1 MNEIREVFSP
11 LWNIQLWISLQKR
24 RLELELHQN
33 PQYHVNWEVFQT
45 KKNLTNAL
53 RLLDSTSCPS
63 LSQKVSHFLSCY
75 DADLR
80 EDPVSAID
88 NAHTLLSEVQNTFEE
103 KKVEW
108 TDLSP
113 SPSSLFFPHLLTH
126 YFDLLQNPSPSSLAS
141 CQAIL
146 RLLILM
152 LSQLSTRRFF
162 AVYVSDSHVVAFT
175 RLSPL
180 YQSSPS
186 LHTLLH
192 RLEWYLHCA
201 LNSTEVCSCEELQR
215 LESKRLGVFQKI
227 IFK

>member
-11 LWNIQLWISLQKR
+11 LWNIQLWTSLQKR

-33 PQYHVNWEVFQT
+33 PQYHINWEVFQT

-53 RLLDSTSCPS
+53 SLLDSASCPS

-113 SPSSLFFPHLLTH
+113 SPSSLFFSHLLT
-126 YFDLLQNPSPSSLAS
+126 P
-141 CQAIL
+141 
-146 RLLILM
+146 LI
-152 LSQLSTRRFF
+152 
-162 AVYVSDSHVVAFT
+162 
-175 RLSPL
+175 
-180 YQSSPS
+180 
-186 LHTLLH
+186 
-192 RLEWYLHCA
+192 
-201 LNSTEVCSCEELQR
+201 CSCTVMT
-215 LESKRLGVFQKI
+215 SVI
-227 IFK
+227 SDCIDPTIFIDLKGCNTAYMRTVVKVGIQ